1 MAANVDMLC
10 AGMKIFG
17 LNELKGS
24 LITAMESTVTVG
36 TVTEADKSPIMQC
49 IQIYS
54 FAACVTET
62 HLASAVERVTSSCF
76 RELQETVPPSMMKG

>member
-1 MAANVDMLC
+1 MVANVDMLC
-10 AGMKIFG
+10 AGMKIVG
-17 LNELKGS
+17 LNELKGGQV
-24 LITAMESTVTVG
+24 TAMESTVG

-49 IQIYS
+49 RKIYS
-54 FAACVTET
+54 FAAWVTEI

>member
-1 MAANVDMLC
+1 MLC
-10 AGMKIFG
+10 AGMKIVG
-17 LNELKGS
+17 LNELKGGQV
-24 LITAMESTVTVG
+24 TAMESTVG
-36 TVTEADKSPIMQC
+36 TVTEADRSPIMQC
-49 IQIYS
+49 RKMYS

>member
-1 MAANVDMLC
+1 MVANVDMLC
-10 AGMKIFG
+10 AGMKIVG
-17 LNELKGS
+17 LNELKGGQV
-24 LITAMESTVTVG
+24 TAMESTVG
-36 TVTEADKSPIMQC
+36 TVTEADRSPIMQC
-49 IQIYS
+49 RKMYS